1 MNEAVRAVVSL
12 LNDAAV
18 SVFGVLLSASFCSTL
33 NNRRN
38 RLIVLC
44 TTILML
50 LPQGL
55 VYLKWGMELS
65 LKLYP
70 LIVHLPIVILLF
82 ALTKKLLWSAI
93 SVLCAYLFCEIRR
106 WIALLAVTL
115 FQGSEFM
122 QEAVELIITV
132 PLLLVLLCFVSPAI
146 VQIREYP
153 IKTQLQFG
161 LIPALYYAFDY
172 LTRVYTNLL
181 SSGSSVVLE
190 FMPFICCVAYMLFLL
205 YNSAEERKKQ
215 QLRQIQNN
223 TDFQLS
229 QAVREIAQL
238 RESQAQAV
246 RYRHDLRHHMQY
258 LSTCLEN
265 GQQERAQSY
274 ISDVCGE
281 IEASKVCRYCENE
294 TANLILSAFAERAK
308 KAGIDMEIQGDIPI
322 DIAVSDNNLC
332 VLLSNSLENAIHA
345 CEPLAQNGERCV
357 ISIKFRFMEE
367 TGNFFLQITNPCRE
381 TVKFE
386 NGIPTSPNPD
396 HGIGVQSICAIVER
410 YGGCYNFSLKDGLF
424 TLQLSL

>member
-1 MNEAVRAVVSL
+1 MNEAVRAAVSL

-38 RLIVLC
+38 RLIVIC

-70 LIVHLPIVILLF
+70 LIVHLPIVILMF
-82 ALTKKLLWSAI
+82 VLTKKLLWSAI

-122 QEAVELIITV
+122 QEVVELIITV

-205 YNSAEERKKQ
+205 YNSAEERKK
-215 QLRQIQNN
+215 
-223 TDFQLS
+223 
-229 QAVREIAQL
+229 
-238 RESQAQAV
+238 
-246 RYRHDLRHHMQY
+246 
-258 LSTCLEN
+258 
-265 GQQERAQSY
+265 
-274 ISDVCGE
+274 
-281 IEASKVCRYCENE
+281 
-294 TANLILSAFAERAK
+294 
-308 KAGIDMEIQGDIPI
+308 
-322 DIAVSDNNLC
+322 
-332 VLLSNSLENAIHA
+332 
-345 CEPLAQNGERCV
+345 
-357 ISIKFRFMEE
+357 
-367 TGNFFLQITNPCRE
+367 
-381 TVKFE
+381 
-386 NGIPTSPNPD
+386 
-396 HGIGVQSICAIVER
+396 
-410 YGGCYNFSLKDGLF
+410 
-424 TLQLSL
+424 